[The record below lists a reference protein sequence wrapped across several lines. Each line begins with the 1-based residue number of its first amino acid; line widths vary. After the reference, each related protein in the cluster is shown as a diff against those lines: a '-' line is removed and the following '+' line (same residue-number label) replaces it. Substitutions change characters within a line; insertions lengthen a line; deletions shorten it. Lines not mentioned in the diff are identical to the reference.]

1 MERNFANLFFLCT
14 ILRFFAEVKMLKKSL
29 FYPVLFCVLLVFVSC
44 SRENHEASD
53 RVASESNLKT
63 LIVGIPNSDSSD
75 LKEITDTFPVDV
87 EKLASRAYWNPV
99 QKDYSAEFIWVNPEG
114 KVAYKKVMEMKPE
127 WKRSLVYYRGPK
139 PMAAGNWRL
148 DVKVGGKLYGKT
160 DFTVV
165 RERSKVPV
173 FAQIEAFNTEKITLG
188 DAQLIAD
195 KIRCFA
201 DKKCSAEDVVSA
213 VPAELG
219 NKKVG
224 LAVSVFRNAAVTDM
238 ILSSAATLSAALKE
252 LTEKIKP
259 DETAPASVEL
269 SVLHSQMELKNPS
282 EHLLNAKKKAGMGF
296 TLSKDG
302 KSAAILP
309 VYIVRNQI
317 EDGVGVVRQLAVDAG
332 LPEHE
337 WKNAKITVFMTQD
350 FVLSEKMEKAKEL
363 AFTRS
368 RVYVENVTRQDLI
381 NAVNNAWGWY
391 LRNQITEGDEA
402 GRYMYTF
409 FPSKDLEPAEDWG
422 LRNLNAVFVL
432 AEIAKDQKDPVKIAS
447 VRKAIDTFARFLKDG
462 HGGKWLDWPYQR
474 KVHSI
479 AGTAFLLGA
488 MLELEVPG
496 YEDTMKQM
504 ADAIISLQQPDGKLL
519 TDFSGEQRDVD
530 QNYYPGE
537 TLLILMRYYRKTNYK
552 PALEAVEKAYPF
564 YQAFWNK
571 KENQQGPF
579 VPWQVRAY
587 QEAWSVTKD
596 KRYADFVFQLE
607 DWMLKKYKPLGSDA
621 EPGRQGALNTQFA
634 GTGVYSEGLSA
645 AVRLARETGD
655 KERYERYSKVLRG
668 MMGYVLGLQFKDED
682 TYWVKRPDKVRGA
695 LSMRPDN
702 EELRIDSTYHA
713 ISGVHYTTK
722 LFTDEEWKAIEWK

>member
-1 MERNFANLFFLCT
+1 M
-14 ILRFFAEVKMLKKSL
+14 KKL
-29 FYPVLFCVLLVFVSC
+29 LALVLLVLAFVSC
-44 SRENHEASD
+44 NKANYEKTDTIAK
-53 RVASESNLKT
+53 ESNLKT
-63 LIVGIPNSDSSD
+63 VIVGIPNPDSSD
-75 LKEITDTFPVDV
+75 LKEVTDTFPVDI
-87 EKLASRAYWNPV
+87 EKLASRAYWNPAE
-99 QKDYSAEFIWVNPEG
+99 KGYAAEFIWINPEG
-114 KVAYKKVMEMKPE
+114 KVAYKKVMDMKPE

-148 DVKVGGKLYGKT
+148 DVKVKGKLYGKA

-165 RERSKVPV
+165 RERSKVPMI
-173 FAQIEAFNTEKITLG
+173 AQIEAFNTEKIALA
-188 DAQLIAD
+188 DAQLIAE

-201 DKKCSAEDVVSA
+201 DRKCSAEDVVSA

-219 NKKVG
+219 SKKVG

-238 ILSSAATLSAALKE
+238 VLSSAATLSAALKE

-259 DETAPASVEL
+259 DENAKASVEL

-282 EHLLNAKKKAGMGF
+282 EQLLNAKKRAGMGF
-296 TLSKDG
+296 TLSKEG

-332 LPEHE
+332 LQEHE

-381 NAVNNAWGWY
+381 DAVNNSWGWY
-391 LRNQITEGDEA
+391 LKNQLTEGEEA

-432 AEIAKDQKDPVKIAS
+432 AEIAKDQKDPVKTES
-447 VRKAIDTFARFLKDG
+447 VKKAIDTFARFLKDG

-496 YEDTMKQM
+496 YEETMKQM

-537 TLLILMRYYRKTNYK
+537 TLLILARYYKKTKYK
-552 PALEAVEKAYPF
+552 PALDAVEKAYPF

-579 VPWQVRAY
+579 VPWQARAY
-587 QEAWSVTKD
+587 QEAWSITKE
-596 KRYADFVFQLE
+596 KKYADFVFQLE
-607 DWMLKKYKPLGSDA
+607 DWMLKKYPPLGSDS
-621 EPGRQGALNTQFA
+621 EPGRQGALSTQFA

-645 AVRLARETGD
+645 ATRLAREIGD
-655 KERYERYSKVLRG
+655 KEHYEKYSKVLRG

-722 LFTDEEWKAIEWK
+722 LFTDEEWKAIQWK

>member
-1 MERNFANLFFLCT
+1 M
-14 ILRFFAEVKMLKKSL
+14 KKL
-29 FYPVLFCVLLVFVSC
+29 LTLVLLVLAFVSC
-44 SRENHEASD
+44 NKANYEKTETI
-53 RVASESNLKT
+53 ASESNLKAV
-63 LIVGIPNSDSSD
+63 IVGIPNSDSSD
-75 LKEITDTFPVDV
+75 LKEITDTFPVDA
-87 EKLASRAYWNPV
+87 EKVASRTYWNPV
-99 QKDYSAEFIWVNPEG
+99 KKEYSAEFIWIDPEG
-114 KVAYKKVMEMKPE
+114 KAVYKKVMEMKPE

-139 PMAAGNWRL
+139 PMPAGNWRL
-148 DVKVGGKLYGKT
+148 EIKVGGKLYGKT

-165 RERSKVPV
+165 RERSKVPMI
-173 FAQIEAFNTEKITLG
+173 AQIEAFNTEKITLA
-188 DAQLIAD
+188 DAQLIAE

-201 DKKCSAEDVVSA
+201 NKKCSAEDVVSA

-238 ILSSAATLSAALKE
+238 VLSSAATLSAALKE

-269 SVLHSQMELKNPS
+269 SILHSQMELRNPS
-282 EHLLNAKKKAGMGF
+282 EQLLNAKKKAGMGF

-309 VYIVRNQI
+309 VNIVRTQI

-368 RVYVENVTRQDLI
+368 RVFVENVTRQDLI
-381 NAVNNAWGWY
+381 DAVNNSWGWY
-391 LRNQITEGDEA
+391 LKNQLTEGEEA

-409 FPSKDLEPAEDWG
+409 FPSKDLEPDEDWG
-422 LRNLNAVFVL
+422 LRNLNAIFVL

-447 VRKAIDTFARFLKDG
+447 VKKAIDTFARFLKEG
-462 HGGKWLDWPYQR
+462 HNGKWLDWPYQR

-496 YEDTMKQM
+496 YEETMKQM

-519 TDFSGEQRDVD
+519 TDFAGNYRDVD
-530 QNYYPGE
+530 QMYYPGE
-537 TLLILMRYYRKTNYK
+537 TLLILARYYKKTKYK
-552 PALEAVEKAYPF
+552 PALDAVEKAYPF

-571 KENQQGPF
+571 KENQDGPF

-587 QEAWSVTKD
+587 QEAWSITKD
-596 KRYADFVFQLE
+596 KKYADFVFQLE
-607 DWMLKKYKPLGSDA
+607 DWMLKRYKPLGSDA
-621 EPGRQGALNTQFA
+621 EPGRQGALSTQFA

-645 AVRLARETGD
+645 ATRLAREIGD
-655 KERYERYSKVLRG
+655 KARYEKYSKALRG

-722 LFTDEEWKAIEWK
+722 LFTDEEWKAIKWK

>member
-1 MERNFANLFFLCT
+1 MKKSVLFFAV
-14 ILRFFAEVKMLKKSL
+14 IVF
-29 FYPVLFCVLLVFVSC
+29 LLALASC
-44 SRENHEASD
+44 SKAASS
-53 RVASESNLKT
+53 AGETISPETNLKT
-63 LIVGIPNSDSSD
+63 VIVGIPNSDSSD
-75 LKEITDTFPVDV
+75 LKEITDTFSV
-87 EKLASRAYWNPV
+87 EDERVALRAYWNAGT
-99 QKDYSAEFIWVNPEG
+99 KGYTAEYQWIDPEG
-114 KVAYKKVMEMKPE
+114 KVAYSKVMEMKPE

-139 PMAAGNWRL
+139 PMAAGNWQL
-148 DVKVGGKLYGKT
+148 DVRVNGKLYGRT
-160 DFTVV
+160 TFSVV
-165 RERSKVPV
+165 RERSKVPIV
-173 FAQIEAFNTEKITLG
+173 AQIEAFNSEKITLEE
-188 DAQLIAD
+188 AQLLAE

-201 DKKCSAEDVVSA
+201 DKKCTAEEVVTA
-213 VPAELG
+213 VPADLG
-219 NKKVG
+219 NKKTG

-238 ILSSAATLSAALKE
+238 VISSSATISAAMKE
-252 LTEKIKP
+252 LTEKIRP
-259 DETAPASVEL
+259 DDAAKASVEL
-269 SVLHSQMELKNPS
+269 AVLHSQMELKNPS

-296 TLSKDG
+296 MLSKDG
-302 KSAAILP
+302 KSAAMLP

-332 LPEHE
+332 LQEHD
-337 WKNAKITVFMTQD
+337 WKTAKISVFMTQN
-350 FVLSEKMEKAKEL
+350 FVLSEKMEKAKEQ

-381 NAVNNAWGWY
+381 DAVNNSWGWY
-391 LRNQITEGDEA
+391 LRNQITEGEEA

-422 LRNLNAVFVL
+422 LRNLNAIFVL

-447 VRKAIDTFARFLKDG
+447 VKKAIDTFARFIKDG
-462 HGGKWLDWPYQR
+462 NGGKWLDWPYQR

-479 AGTAFLLGA
+479 AGTAFLMAA
-488 MLELEVPG
+488 MVELEVPG
-496 YEDTMKQM
+496 YEDTMKKM
-504 ADAIISLQQPDGKLL
+504 VDAIISLQQPDGKLL
-519 TDFSGEQRDVD
+519 TDFNGKHRDVD

-537 TLLILMRYYRKTNYK
+537 TLLMLMRYYKKTKYK
-552 PALEAVEKAYPF
+552 PALEAVEKAYTF

-579 VPWQVRAY
+579 VPWQARAY
-587 QEAWSVTKD
+587 QEAYSVTKD
-596 KRYADFVFQLE
+596 KRYADFVFQLM
-607 DWMLKKYKPLGSDA
+607 DWMLKKYRPLGSDA
-621 EPGRQGALNTQFA
+621 EPGRQGALSTQFA

-645 AVRLARETGD
+645 ATRLAREVGD
-655 KERYERYSKVLRG
+655 KERYEKYSKALRG

-713 ISGVHYTTK
+713 ISGVHYTSK

>member
-1 MERNFANLFFLCT
+1 
-14 ILRFFAEVKMLKKSL
+14 MLKKLSL
-29 FYPVLFCVLLVFVSC
+29 YFVLLSFLTVFVSC
-44 SRENHEASD
+44 SKAASS
-53 RVASESNLKT
+53 ASETVAPETNLKT
-63 LIVGIPNSDSSD
+63 VIVGIPNSDSSD
-75 LKEITDTFPVDV
+75 LKEITDTFSV
-87 EKLASRAYWNPV
+87 EDERVALRAYWNTGT
-99 QKDYSAEFIWVNPEG
+99 KGYTAEYLWVNPEG
-114 KVAYKKVMEMKPE
+114 EVAYSKKMEMKPE

-148 DVKVGGKLYGKT
+148 DVRVNGKLYGRT
-160 DFTVV
+160 TFTVV
-165 RERSKVPV
+165 RERSKVPLV
-173 FAQIEAFNTEKITLG
+173 AQIEAFNTEKITLEE
-188 DAQLIAD
+188 AQLLAD
-195 KIRCFA
+195 KIRCYA
-201 DKKCSAEDVVSA
+201 DKKCSAEDVVTA

-224 LAVSVFRNAAVTDM
+224 LAVSVFRNAVVTDM
-238 ILSSAATLSAALKE
+238 ILSSSATISAAMKE

-259 DETAPASVEL
+259 DDSAAASVEL
-269 SVLHSQMELKNPS
+269 AVLHSQMELKNPS

-302 KSAAILP
+302 KSAAMLP

-317 EDGVGVVRQLAVDAG
+317 EDGIGVVRQLAVDAG
-332 LPEHE
+332 LQEHD
-337 WKNAKITVFMTQD
+337 WKNAKITVFMTQN
-350 FVLSEKMEKAKEL
+350 FVLSEKMEKAKEQ

-368 RVYVENVTRQDLI
+368 RVYVENVTRQDLVD
-381 NAVNNAWGWY
+381 AVNNAWGWY
-391 LRNQITEGDEA
+391 LRNQITEGEDA

-409 FPSKDLEPAEDWG
+409 FPSKDYEPAEDWG
-422 LRNLNAVFVL
+422 LRNLNAIYVL

-447 VRKAIDTFARFLKDG
+447 VKKAIDTFARFIKDG

-479 AGTAFLLGA
+479 AGTAFLMGA

-496 YEDTMKQM
+496 YEETMKQM
-504 ADAIISLQQPDGKLL
+504 ADAIISMQQPDGKLL
-519 TDFSGEQRDVD
+519 TDFHGKSRDVD

-537 TLLILMRYYRKTNYK
+537 TLLALIRYYKKTGYK
-552 PALEAVEKAYPF
+552 PALEAVEKAYTF

-579 VPWQVRAY
+579 VPWQARAY
-587 QEAWSVTKD
+587 QEAWSATKD
-596 KRYADFVFQLE
+596 KRYADFVFQLM

-621 EPGRQGALNTQFA
+621 EPGRQGALSTQFA

-645 AVRLARETGD
+645 ATRLAREIGD
-655 KERYERYSKVLRG
+655 KERYERYSKALRG
-668 MMGYVLGLQFKDED
+668 MMGYALGRQFKDED

-702 EELRIDSTYHA
+702 EELRIDSTYHS
-713 ISGVHYTTK
+713 ISGVHYTSK

>member
-1 MERNFANLFFLCT
+1 MNGLFLRRFFKMKKSVLFFAV
-14 ILRFFAEVKMLKKSL
+14 IVF
-29 FYPVLFCVLLVFVSC
+29 LLALASC
-44 SRENHEASD
+44 SKAASS
-53 RVASESNLKT
+53 ASETISPETNLKT
-63 LIVGIPNSDSSD
+63 VIVGIPNSDSSD
-75 LKEITDTFPVDV
+75 LKEITDTFSV
-87 EKLASRAYWNPV
+87 EDERVALRAYWNAGT
-99 QKDYSAEFIWVNPEG
+99 KGYTAEYQWIDPEG
-114 KVAYKKVMEMKPE
+114 KVAYSKVMEMKPE

-139 PMAAGNWRL
+139 PMAAGNWQL
-148 DVKVGGKLYGKT
+148 DVRVNGKLYGRT
-160 DFTVV
+160 TFSVV
-165 RERSKVPV
+165 RERSKVPIV
-173 FAQIEAFNTEKITLG
+173 AQIEAFNSEKITLEE
-188 DAQLIAD
+188 AQLLAE

-201 DKKCSAEDVVSA
+201 DKKCTAEEVVTA
-213 VPAELG
+213 VPADLG
-219 NKKVG
+219 NKKTG

-238 ILSSAATLSAALKE
+238 VISSSATISAAMKE
-252 LTEKIKP
+252 LTEKIRP
-259 DETAPASVEL
+259 DDAAKASVEL
-269 SVLHSQMELKNPS
+269 AVLHSQMELKNPS

-296 TLSKDG
+296 MLSKDG
-302 KSAAILP
+302 KSAAMLP

-332 LPEHE
+332 LQEHD
-337 WKNAKITVFMTQD
+337 WKTAKISVFMTQN
-350 FVLSEKMEKAKEL
+350 FVLSEKMEKAKEQ

-381 NAVNNAWGWY
+381 DAVNNSWGWY
-391 LRNQITEGDEA
+391 LRNQITEGEEA

-422 LRNLNAVFVL
+422 LRNLNAIFVL

-447 VRKAIDTFARFLKDG
+447 VKKAIDTFARFIKDG
-462 HGGKWLDWPYQR
+462 NGGKWLDWPYQR

-479 AGTAFLLGA
+479 AGTAFLMAA
-488 MLELEVPG
+488 MVELEVPG
-496 YEDTMKQM
+496 YEDTMKKM
-504 ADAIISLQQPDGKLL
+504 VDAIISLQQPDGKLL
-519 TDFSGEQRDVD
+519 TDFNGKHRDVD

-537 TLLILMRYYRKTNYK
+537 TLLMLMRYYKKTKYK
-552 PALEAVEKAYPF
+552 PALEAVEKAYTF

-579 VPWQVRAY
+579 VPWQARAY
-587 QEAWSVTKD
+587 QEAYSVTKD
-596 KRYADFVFQLE
+596 KRYADFVFQLM

-621 EPGRQGALNTQFA
+621 EPGRQGALSTQFA

-645 AVRLARETGD
+645 ATRLAREVGD
-655 KERYERYSKVLRG
+655 KERYEKYSKALRG

-713 ISGVHYTTK
+713 ISGVHYTSK

>member
-1 MERNFANLFFLCT
+1 MKR
-14 ILRFFAEVKMLKKSL
+14 IVFFAVFISVLGLASFYLIYRSPDYKLSDEVA
-29 FYPVLFCVLLVFVSC
+29 P
-44 SRENHEASD
+44 
-53 RVASESNLKT
+53 ESNLKT
-63 LIVGIPNSDSSD
+63 LIVGIPNSDSTE
-75 LKEITDTFPVDV
+75 LKEITDTFSVDTDKV
-87 EKLASRAYWNPV
+87 ASRAYWNPT
-99 QKDYSAEFIWVNPEG
+99 QKEYSAVFIWVNPEG
-114 KVAYKKVMEMKPE
+114 KVAYKKIMEMKPV

-139 PMAAGNWRL
+139 PMAAGKWRL

-173 FAQIEAFNTEKITLG
+173 IAQIEAFNTEKITLEE
-188 DAQLIAD
+188 AQMIAE

-201 DKKCSAEDVVSA
+201 DKKCTAEDVVSA

-219 NKKVG
+219 NKKTG
-224 LAVSVFRNAAVTDM
+224 LAVSIFRNAAVTDM
-238 ILSSAATLSAALKE
+238 VLSSAETLSAALKE
-252 LTEKIKP
+252 IAEKIKP

-282 EHLLNAKKKAGMGF
+282 EQLLNAKKKAGMGF

-302 KSAAILP
+302 KSAMILP

-317 EDGVGVVRQLAVDAG
+317 GDGLGVVRQLAVDAG
-332 LPEHE
+332 LAEHE
-337 WKNAKITVFMTQD
+337 WKTAKITVFMTQD
-350 FVLSEKMEKAKEL
+350 FILGEKMEKAKEL

-368 RVYVENVTRQDLI
+368 RVYVGNVTRQDMI
-381 NAVNNAWGWY
+381 NAVNNAFDWY
-391 LRNQITEGDEA
+391 LRNQLTAGDEA

-447 VRKAIDTFARFLKDG
+447 VKKAIDTFARFLKEG

-496 YEDTMKQM
+496 YENTMKQM

-519 TDFSGEQRDVD
+519 TDFSGEQRDAD
-530 QNYYPGE
+530 QMYYPGE
-537 TLLILMRYYRKTNYK
+537 TLLILMRYYKKTQYK
-552 PALEAVEKAYPF
+552 PALDAVEKAYPF
-564 YQAFWNK
+564 YQAFWNRS
-571 KENQQGPF
+571 ENQQGPF

-587 QEAWSVTKD
+587 QEAYSVTKD
-596 KRYADFVFQLE
+596 KKYAGFVFQLE
-607 DWMLKKYKPLGSDA
+607 DWMLRKYKPLGSDA
-621 EPGRQGALNTQFA
+621 VPGRQGALNTQFA

-645 AVRLARETGD
+645 ALKLARETGD
-655 KERYERYSKVLRG
+655 KARYERYSKALRG
-668 MMGYVLGLQFKDED
+668 IMGYLLGLQFKDED

-702 EELRIDSTYHA
+702 EELRLDSTYHA
-713 ISGVHYTTK
+713 ISGIHYTSK
-722 LFTDEEWKAIEWK
+722 LFTDEEWNALKWE

>member
-1 MERNFANLFFLCT
+1 M
-14 ILRFFAEVKMLKKSL
+14 KKL
-29 FYPVLFCVLLVFVSC
+29 LTLILLVTAFVSC
-44 SRENHEASD
+44 NKANYEKTD
-53 RVASESNLKT
+53 TIASESNLKT
-63 LIVGIPNSDSSD
+63 VIVGIPNTDSSD
-75 LKEITDTFPVDV
+75 LKEITDTFPVDA
-87 EKLASRAYWNPV
+87 EKVASRAYWNPTE
-99 QKDYSAEFIWVNPEG
+99 KGYEAEFIWIDPEG
-114 KVAYKKVMEMKPE
+114 KAAYTKVMDMKPE

-148 DVKVGGKLYGKT
+148 DIKVGGKLYGKT

-165 RERSKVPV
+165 RERSKVPMI
-173 FAQIEAFNTEKITLG
+173 AQIEAFNTEKITLE
-188 DAQLIAD
+188 DAQLIAE

-201 DKKCSAEDVVSA
+201 NKKCSAEDVVSA

-238 ILSSAATLSAALKE
+238 VLSSAATLSAALKE

-269 SVLHSQMELKNPS
+269 SVLHSQMELRNPS
-282 EHLLNAKKKAGMGF
+282 EQLLNAKKRAGMGF

-309 VYIVRNQI
+309 VYIVRTQI

-381 NAVNNAWGWY
+381 DAVNNSWGWY
-391 LRNQITEGDEA
+391 LKNQLTEGEEA

-409 FPSKDLEPAEDWG
+409 FPSKDLEPDEDWG

-447 VRKAIDTFARFLKDG
+447 VKKAIDTFARFLKEG
-462 HGGKWLDWPYQR
+462 HNGKWLDWPYQR
-474 KVHSI
+474 RVRSI

-496 YEDTMKQM
+496 YEATMKQM
-504 ADAIISLQQPDGKLL
+504 TDAIISLQQPDGKLL
-519 TDFSGEQRDVD
+519 TDFAGNYRDVD
-530 QNYYPGE
+530 QMYYPGE
-537 TLLILMRYYRKTNYK
+537 TLLILARYYKKTKYK
-552 PALEAVEKAYPF
+552 PALEAVEKAYEF
-564 YQAFWNK
+564 YQAFWNN

-587 QEAWSVTKD
+587 QEAWSITKD
-596 KRYADFVFQLE
+596 RRYADFVFQLE

-621 EPGRQGALNTQFA
+621 EPGRQGALSTQFA

-645 AVRLARETGD
+645 ATRLAREIGD
-655 KERYERYSKVLRG
+655 KERYERYSKTLRG

-713 ISGVHYTTK
+713 ISGVHYTSK

>member
-1 MERNFANLFFLCT
+1 MKKLLT
-14 ILRFFAEVKMLKKSL
+14 LILLVT
-29 FYPVLFCVLLVFVSC
+29 VFVSC
-44 SRENHEASD
+44 NKANYEKTD
-53 RVASESNLKT
+53 TIASESNLKAV
-63 LIVGIPNSDSSD
+63 IVGIPNTDSSD
-75 LKEITDTFPVDV
+75 LKEITDTFPVDA
-87 EKLASRAYWNPV
+87 EKVASRAYWNPTE
-99 QKDYSAEFIWVNPEG
+99 KGYEAEFIWIDPEG
-114 KVAYKKVMEMKPE
+114 KAAYTKVMDMKPE

-148 DVKVGGKLYGKT
+148 DIKVGGKLYGKT

-165 RERSKVPV
+165 RERSKVPMI
-173 FAQIEAFNTEKITLG
+173 AQIEAFNTEKITLE
-188 DAQLIAD
+188 DAQLIAE

-201 DKKCSAEDVVSA
+201 NKKCSAEDVVSA

-238 ILSSAATLSAALKE
+238 VLSSAATLSAALKE

-269 SVLHSQMELKNPS
+269 SVLHSQMELRNPS
-282 EHLLNAKKKAGMGF
+282 EQLLNAKKRAGMGF

-309 VYIVRNQI
+309 VYIVRTQI

-381 NAVNNAWGWY
+381 DAVNNSWGWY
-391 LRNQITEGDEA
+391 LKNQLTEGEEA

-409 FPSKDLEPAEDWG
+409 FPSKDLEPDEDWG

-447 VRKAIDTFARFLKDG
+447 VKKAIDTFARFLKEG
-462 HGGKWLDWPYQR
+462 HNGKWLDWPYQR
-474 KVHSI
+474 RVRSI

-496 YEDTMKQM
+496 YEATMKQM
-504 ADAIISLQQPDGKLL
+504 TDAIISLQQPDGKLL
-519 TDFSGEQRDVD
+519 TDFAGNYRDVD
-530 QNYYPGE
+530 QMYYPGE
-537 TLLILMRYYRKTNYK
+537 TLLILARYYKKTKYK
-552 PALEAVEKAYPF
+552 PALEAVEKAYEF
-564 YQAFWNK
+564 YQAFWNN

-587 QEAWSVTKD
+587 QEAWSITKD
-596 KRYADFVFQLE
+596 RRYADFVFQLE

-621 EPGRQGALNTQFA
+621 EPGRQGALSTQFA

-645 AVRLARETGD
+645 ATRLAREIGD
-655 KERYERYSKVLRG
+655 KERYERYSKALRG

-713 ISGVHYTTK
+713 ISGVHYTSK

>member
-1 MERNFANLFFLCT
+1 MKKNVLFFVM
-14 ILRFFAEVKMLKKSL
+14 F
-29 FYPVLFCVLLVFVSC
+29 VFVAVLVSC
-44 SRENHEASD
+44 NRTNYSASD
-53 RVASESNLKT
+53 TVVPESNLKT
-63 LIVGIPNSDSSD
+63 VIVGIPNSDSTD
-75 LKEITDTFPVDV
+75 LKEITDTFSVDE
-87 EKLASRAYWNPV
+87 EKVALRAYWNAGNKP
-99 QKDYSAEFIWVNPEG
+99 YTAEYLWINPEG
-114 KVAYKKVMEMKPE
+114 KVAYTKVMEMKPE
-127 WKRSLVYYRGPK
+127 WKRSLVYYRGSK

-148 DVKVGGKLYGKT
+148 DVRVGGKLYGRT
-160 DFTVV
+160 TFTVV
-165 RERSKVPV
+165 RERSKVPLI
-173 FAQIEAFNTEKITLG
+173 AQIEAFNSEKITLEE
-188 DAQLIAD
+188 AQVLAD

-201 DKKCSAEDVVSA
+201 DKKCTAEDVIAA
-213 VPAELG
+213 VPADLG
-219 NKKVG
+219 GKKTG
-224 LAVSVFRNAAVTDM
+224 LAVSIFRNAVVTDM
-238 ILSSAATLSAALKE
+238 VISSSTTIAGAMKE

-259 DETAPASVEL
+259 DDIAPASVEL
-269 SVLHSQMELKNPS
+269 SVLHSQMELNNPS
-282 EHLLNAKKKAGMGF
+282 EQLLNSKKKAGMGF

-302 KSAAILP
+302 KSAAMLP

-317 EDGVGVVRQLAVDAG
+317 EDGIGVVRQLAVDAG
-332 LPEHE
+332 LAEHD
-337 WKNAKITVFMTQD
+337 WKTAKISVFMTQN

-381 NAVNNAWGWY
+381 DAVNNSWGWY
-391 LRNQITEGDEA
+391 LRNQITEGEEA

-409 FPSKDLEPAEDWG
+409 FPSKDYEPAEDWG
-422 LRNLNAVFVL
+422 LRNLNAIFVL

-447 VRKAIDTFARFLKDG
+447 VKKAIDTFARFLKEG
-462 HGGKWLDWPYQR
+462 HNGKWLDWPYQR

-479 AGTAFLLGA
+479 AGTAFLMAA
-488 MLELEVPG
+488 MVELEVPG
-496 YEDTMKQM
+496 YEETMKQM
-504 ADAIISLQQPDGKLL
+504 TDAIISLQQEDGKLL
-519 TDFSGEQRDVD
+519 TDFNGNYRDVD

-537 TLLILMRYYRKTNYK
+537 TLLMLMRYYKKTGYK

-579 VPWQVRAY
+579 VPWQARAY
-587 QEAWSVTKD
+587 QEAYSVTKD
-596 KRYADFVFQLE
+596 KRYADFVFQLM

-621 EPGRQGALNTQFA
+621 EPGRQGALSTQFA

-645 AVRLARETGD
+645 ATKLAREVGD
-655 KERYERYSKVLRG
+655 KERYEKYSKALRG

-713 ISGVHYTTK
+713 ISGVHYTSK

>member
-1 MERNFANLFFLCT
+1 MKKNVLFF
-14 ILRFFAEVKMLKKSL
+14 A
-29 FYPVLFCVLLVFVSC
+29 VFVFVAAIVSC
-44 SRENHEASD
+44 NSTNHSASD
-53 RVASESNLKT
+53 TIVPETNLKT
-63 LIVGIPNSDSSD
+63 VIVGIPNSDSSD
-75 LKEITDTFPVDV
+75 LKEITDTFSVDE
-87 EKLASRAYWNPV
+87 EKVALRAYWNAG
-99 QKDYSAEFIWVNPEG
+99 KKGYTAEYIWINPEG

-127 WKRSLVYYRGPK
+127 WKRSLVYYRGQK

-148 DVKVGGKLYGKT
+148 DVRVSGKLYGRT
-160 DFTVV
+160 TFAVV
-165 RERSKVPV
+165 RERSKVPLI
-173 FAQIEAFNTEKITLG
+173 AQIEAFNSEKITLG
-188 DAQLIAD
+188 EAQLLAD

-201 DKKCSAEDVVSA
+201 DKKCTAEDAVSA
-213 VPAELG
+213 VTADLG
-219 NKKVG
+219 NKKTG
-224 LAVSVFRNAAVTDM
+224 LAVSIFRNAVVTDM
-238 ILSSAATLSAALKE
+238 VISSSATISAAMKE

-259 DETAPASVEL
+259 DDAAPASVEL

-282 EHLLNAKKKAGMGF
+282 EQLLNAKKKAGMGF

-309 VYIVRNQI
+309 VFIVRNQI

-332 LPEHE
+332 LAEHE
-337 WKNAKITVFMTQD
+337 WKNAKISVFMTQN

-381 NAVNNAWGWY
+381 DAVNNSWGWY
-391 LRNQITEGDEA
+391 LRNQITEGEEA

-422 LRNLNAVFVL
+422 LRNLNAIFVL

-447 VRKAIDTFARFLKDG
+447 VKKAIDTFARFIKDG
-462 HGGKWLDWPYQR
+462 HNGKWLDWPYQR

-479 AGTAFLLGA
+479 AGTAFLMAA
-488 MLELEVPG
+488 MVELEVPG

-519 TDFSGEQRDVD
+519 TDFTGKYRDVD

-537 TLLILMRYYRKTNYK
+537 TLLMLMRYYKKTGYK

-579 VPWQVRAY
+579 VPWQARAY
-587 QEAWSVTKD
+587 QEAYSVTKD
-596 KRYADFVFQLE
+596 KRYADFVFQLM

-621 EPGRQGALNTQFA
+621 EPGRQGALSTQFA

-645 AVRLARETGD
+645 ATRLAREIGD
-655 KERYERYSKVLRG
+655 KERYEKYSKALRG

-713 ISGVHYTTK
+713 ISGVHYTSK
-722 LFTDEEWKAIEWK
+722 LFTDEEWEAIEWK

>member
-1 MERNFANLFFLCT
+1 M
-14 ILRFFAEVKMLKKSL
+14 KKL
-29 FYPVLFCVLLVFVSC
+29 LTLVLLVLAFVSC
-44 SRENHEASD
+44 NKANYEKTETI
-53 RVASESNLKT
+53 ASESNLKAV
-63 LIVGIPNSDSSD
+63 IVGIPNSDSSD
-75 LKEITDTFPVDV
+75 LKEITDTFPVDA
-87 EKLASRAYWNPV
+87 EKVASRTYWNPV
-99 QKDYSAEFIWVNPEG
+99 KKEYSAEFIWIDPEG
-114 KVAYKKVMEMKPE
+114 KAVYKKVMEMKPE

-139 PMAAGNWRL
+139 PMPAGNWRL
-148 DVKVGGKLYGKT
+148 EIKVGGKLYGKT

-165 RERSKVPV
+165 RERSKVPMI
-173 FAQIEAFNTEKITLG
+173 AQIEAFNTEKITLA
-188 DAQLIAD
+188 DAQLIAE

-201 DKKCSAEDVVSA
+201 NKKCSAEDVVSA

-238 ILSSAATLSAALKE
+238 VLSSAATLSAALKE

-259 DETAPASVEL
+259 DETAQASVEL
-269 SVLHSQMELKNPS
+269 SVLHSQMELRNPS
-282 EHLLNAKKKAGMGF
+282 EQLLNAKKKAGMGF

-309 VYIVRNQI
+309 VNIVRTQI

-368 RVYVENVTRQDLI
+368 RVFVENVTRQDLI
-381 NAVNNAWGWY
+381 DAVNNSWGWY
-391 LRNQITEGDEA
+391 LKNQLTEGEEA

-409 FPSKDLEPAEDWG
+409 FPSKDLEPDEDWG
-422 LRNLNAVFVL
+422 LRNLNAIFVL

-447 VRKAIDTFARFLKDG
+447 VKKAIDTFARFLKEG
-462 HGGKWLDWPYQR
+462 HNGKWLDWPYQR

-496 YEDTMKQM
+496 YEETMKQM

-519 TDFSGEQRDVD
+519 TDFAGNYRDVD
-530 QNYYPGE
+530 QMYYPGE
-537 TLLILMRYYRKTNYK
+537 TLLILARYYKKTKYK
-552 PALEAVEKAYPF
+552 PALDAVEKAYPF
-564 YQAFWNK
+564 YQAFWNN

-587 QEAWSVTKD
+587 QEMWSVTKD
-596 KRYADFVFQLE
+596 KKYADFVFQLE

-621 EPGRQGALNTQFA
+621 EPGRQGALSTQFA

-645 AVRLARETGD
+645 ATRLAREIGD
-655 KERYERYSKVLRG
+655 KARYERYSKALRG

-722 LFTDEEWKAIEWK
+722 LFTDEEWKAINWK

>member
-1 MERNFANLFFLCT
+1 M
-14 ILRFFAEVKMLKKSL
+14 KKL
-29 FYPVLFCVLLVFVSC
+29 LTLVLLVLAFVSC
-44 SRENHEASD
+44 NKANYEKTD
-53 RVASESNLKT
+53 TIASESNLKT
-63 LIVGIPNSDSSD
+63 VIVGIPNPDSSD
-75 LKEITDTFPVDV
+75 LKEITDTFPVDA
-87 EKLASRAYWNPV
+87 EKVASRAYWNPTE
-99 QKDYSAEFIWVNPEG
+99 KGYEAEFIWIDPEG
-114 KVAYKKVMEMKPE
+114 KAAYTKVMDMKPE

-148 DVKVGGKLYGKT
+148 DIKVGGKLYGKT

-165 RERSKVPV
+165 RERSKVPMI
-173 FAQIEAFNTEKITLG
+173 AQIEAFNTEKITLE
-188 DAQLIAD
+188 DAQLIAE

-201 DKKCSAEDVVSA
+201 NKKCSAEDVVSA

-238 ILSSAATLSAALKE
+238 VLSSAATLSAALKE

-269 SVLHSQMELKNPS
+269 SVLHSQMELRNPS
-282 EHLLNAKKKAGMGF
+282 EQLLNAKKRAGMGF

-309 VYIVRNQI
+309 VYIVRTQI

-381 NAVNNAWGWY
+381 DAVNNSWGWY
-391 LRNQITEGDEA
+391 LKNQLTEGEEA

-409 FPSKDLEPAEDWG
+409 FPSKDLEPDEDWG

-447 VRKAIDTFARFLKDG
+447 VKKAIDTFARFLKEG
-462 HGGKWLDWPYQR
+462 HNGKWLDWPYQR
-474 KVHSI
+474 RVRSI

-496 YEDTMKQM
+496 YEATMKQM
-504 ADAIISLQQPDGKLL
+504 TDAIISLQQPDGKLL
-519 TDFSGEQRDVD
+519 TDFAGNYRDVD
-530 QNYYPGE
+530 QMYYPGE
-537 TLLILMRYYRKTNYK
+537 TLLILARYYKKTKYK
-552 PALEAVEKAYPF
+552 PALEAVEKAYEF
-564 YQAFWNK
+564 YQAFWNN

-587 QEAWSVTKD
+587 QEAWSITKD
-596 KRYADFVFQLE
+596 RRYADFVFQLE

-621 EPGRQGALNTQFA
+621 EPGRQGALSTQFA

-645 AVRLARETGD
+645 ATRLAREIGD
-655 KERYERYSKVLRG
+655 KERYERYSKALRG

-713 ISGVHYTTK
+713 ISGVHYTSK

>member
-1 MERNFANLFFLCT
+1 MKKNVLFFVAL
-14 ILRFFAEVKMLKKSL
+14 
-29 FYPVLFCVLLVFVSC
+29 VLVAAVVATLVFYNETNYS
-44 SRENHEASD
+44 ASD
-53 RVASESNLKT
+53 TVVPESNLKT
-63 LIVGIPNSDSSD
+63 VIVGIPKSDSSD
-75 LKEITDTFPVDV
+75 LKEITDTFSVDE
-87 EKLASRAYWNPV
+87 EKVALRAYWNPGT
-99 QKDYSAEFIWVNPEG
+99 QGYTAEYIWINPEG
-114 KVAYKKVMEMKPE
+114 KAAYTKVMEMKPE
-127 WKRSLVYYRGPK
+127 WKRSLVYYRGAK

-148 DVKVGGKLYGKT
+148 DIRVGGKLYGRT
-160 DFTVV
+160 AFTVV
-165 RERSKVPV
+165 RERSKVPLI
-173 FAQIEAFNTEKITLG
+173 AQIEAFNSEKITLEE
-188 DAQLIAD
+188 AQLLAD
-195 KIRCFA
+195 RIRCYA
-201 DKKCSAEDVVSA
+201 DKKCSAEEALAA
-213 VPAELG
+213 VNADLG
-219 NKKVG
+219 NKKTG
-224 LAVSVFRNAAVTDM
+224 LAVSVFRNAVVTDM
-238 ILSSAATLSAALKE
+238 VISSSATISAAMKE

-259 DETAPASVEL
+259 DDSAPASVEL

-282 EHLLNAKKKAGMGF
+282 EHLLNAKKRAGMGF

-302 KSAAILP
+302 KSAAMLP
-309 VYIVRNQI
+309 VFIVRNQI

-332 LPEHE
+332 LAEHE
-337 WKNAKITVFMTQD
+337 WKNAKISVFMTQD

-368 RVYVENVTRQDLI
+368 RVYVEDVTRQDLI

-391 LRNQITEGDEA
+391 LRNQITEGEEA

-422 LRNLNAVFVL
+422 LRNLNAIFVL

-447 VRKAIDTFARFLKDG
+447 VKRAIDTFARFLKEG

-479 AGTAFLLGA
+479 AGTAFLMAA
-488 MLELEVPG
+488 MAELEVPG
-496 YEDTMKQM
+496 YEDTMKKM
-504 ADAIISLQQPDGKLL
+504 VDAIISLQQPDGKLL
-519 TDFSGEQRDVD
+519 TDFTGKYRDVD

-537 TLLILMRYYRKTNYK
+537 TLLMLMRYYKKTGYK
-552 PALEAVEKAYPF
+552 PALDAVEKAYPF

-587 QEAWSVTKD
+587 QEAWSATKD
-596 KRYADFVFQLE
+596 KRYADFVFQLT

-621 EPGRQGALNTQFA
+621 EPGRQGALSTQFA
-634 GTGVYSEGLSA
+634 GTGVYSEGISA
-645 AVRLARETGD
+645 ATRLAREIGD
-655 KERYERYSKVLRG
+655 KERYEKYSKALRG
-668 MMGYVLGLQFKDED
+668 MTGYVLGLQFKDED

-713 ISGVHYTTK
+713 ISGVHYTSK

>member
-1 MERNFANLFFLCT
+1 MKKSVLFFAV
-14 ILRFFAEVKMLKKSL
+14 IVF
-29 FYPVLFCVLLVFVSC
+29 LLALASC
-44 SRENHEASD
+44 SKAASS
-53 RVASESNLKT
+53 ASETISPETNLKT
-63 LIVGIPNSDSSD
+63 VIVGIPNSDSSD
-75 LKEITDTFPVDV
+75 LKEITDTFSV
-87 EKLASRAYWNPV
+87 EDERVALRAYWNAGT
-99 QKDYSAEFIWVNPEG
+99 KGYTAEYQWIDPEG
-114 KVAYKKVMEMKPE
+114 KVAYSKVMEMKPE

-139 PMAAGNWRL
+139 PMAAGNWQL
-148 DVKVGGKLYGKT
+148 DVRVNGKLYGRT
-160 DFTVV
+160 TFSVV
-165 RERSKVPV
+165 RERSKVPIV
-173 FAQIEAFNTEKITLG
+173 AQIEAFNSEKITLEE
-188 DAQLIAD
+188 AQLLAE

-201 DKKCSAEDVVSA
+201 DKKCTAEEVVTA
-213 VPAELG
+213 VPADLG
-219 NKKVG
+219 NKKTG

-238 ILSSAATLSAALKE
+238 VISSSATISAAMKE
-252 LTEKIKP
+252 LTEKIRP
-259 DETAPASVEL
+259 DDAAKASVEL
-269 SVLHSQMELKNPS
+269 AVLHSQMELKNPS

-296 TLSKDG
+296 MLSKDG
-302 KSAAILP
+302 KSAAMLP

-332 LPEHE
+332 LQEHD
-337 WKNAKITVFMTQD
+337 WKTAKISVFMTQN
-350 FVLSEKMEKAKEL
+350 FVLSEKMEKAKEQ

-381 NAVNNAWGWY
+381 DAVNNSWGWY
-391 LRNQITEGDEA
+391 LRNQITEGEEA

-422 LRNLNAVFVL
+422 LRNLNAIFVL

-447 VRKAIDTFARFLKDG
+447 VKKAIDTFARFIKDG
-462 HGGKWLDWPYQR
+462 NGGKWLDWPYQR

-479 AGTAFLLGA
+479 AGTAFLMAA
-488 MLELEVPG
+488 MVELEVPG
-496 YEDTMKQM
+496 YEDTMKKM
-504 ADAIISLQQPDGKLL
+504 VDAIISLQQPDGKLL
-519 TDFSGEQRDVD
+519 TDFNGKHRDVD

-537 TLLILMRYYRKTNYK
+537 TLLMLMRYYKKTKYK
-552 PALEAVEKAYPF
+552 PALEAVEKAYTF

-579 VPWQVRAY
+579 VPWQARAY
-587 QEAWSVTKD
+587 QEAYSVTKD
-596 KRYADFVFQLE
+596 KRYADFVFQLM

-621 EPGRQGALNTQFA
+621 EPGRQGALSTQFA

-645 AVRLARETGD
+645 ATRLAREVGD
-655 KERYERYSKVLRG
+655 KERYEKYSKALRG

-713 ISGVHYTTK
+713 ISGVHYTSK

>member
-1 MERNFANLFFLCT
+1 
-14 ILRFFAEVKMLKKSL
+14 MLKKLSL
-29 FYPVLFCVLLVFVSC
+29 YFVLLSFLTVFVSC
-44 SRENHEASD
+44 SKAASS
-53 RVASESNLKT
+53 ASETVAPETNLKT
-63 LIVGIPNSDSSD
+63 VIVGIPNSDSSD
-75 LKEITDTFPVDV
+75 LKEITDTFSV
-87 EKLASRAYWNPV
+87 EDERVALRAYWNTGT
-99 QKDYSAEFIWVNPEG
+99 KGYTAEYLWVNPEG
-114 KVAYKKVMEMKPE
+114 EVAYSKKMEMKPE

-148 DVKVGGKLYGKT
+148 DVRVNGKLYGRT
-160 DFTVV
+160 TFTVV
-165 RERSKVPV
+165 RERSKVPLV
-173 FAQIEAFNTEKITLG
+173 AQIEAFNTEKITLEE
-188 DAQLIAD
+188 AQLLAD
-195 KIRCFA
+195 KIRCYA
-201 DKKCSAEDVVSA
+201 DKKCSAEDVVAA

-224 LAVSVFRNAAVTDM
+224 LAVSVFRNAVVTDM
-238 ILSSAATLSAALKE
+238 ILSSSATISAAMKE

-259 DETAPASVEL
+259 DDSAAASVEL
-269 SVLHSQMELKNPS
+269 AVLHSQMELKNPS

-302 KSAAILP
+302 KSAAMLP

-317 EDGVGVVRQLAVDAG
+317 EDGIGVVRQLAVDAG
-332 LPEHE
+332 LQEHD
-337 WKNAKITVFMTQD
+337 WKNAKITVFMTQN
-350 FVLSEKMEKAKEL
+350 FVLSEKMEKAKEQ

-368 RVYVENVTRQDLI
+368 RVYVENVTRQDLVD
-381 NAVNNAWGWY
+381 AVNNAWGWY
-391 LRNQITEGDEA
+391 LRNQITEGEEA

-409 FPSKDLEPAEDWG
+409 FPSKDYEPAEDWG
-422 LRNLNAVFVL
+422 LRNLNAIYVL

-447 VRKAIDTFARFLKDG
+447 VKKAIDTFARFIKDG

-479 AGTAFLLGA
+479 AGTAFLMGA

-496 YEDTMKQM
+496 YEETMKQM
-504 ADAIISLQQPDGKLL
+504 ADAIISMQQPDGKLL
-519 TDFSGEQRDVD
+519 TDFHGKSRDVD

-537 TLLILMRYYRKTNYK
+537 TLLALIRYYKKTGYK
-552 PALEAVEKAYPF
+552 PALEAVEKAYTF

-579 VPWQVRAY
+579 VPWQARAY
-587 QEAWSVTKD
+587 QEAWSATKD
-596 KRYADFVFQLE
+596 KRYADFVFQLM

-621 EPGRQGALNTQFA
+621 EPGRQGALSTQFA

-645 AVRLARETGD
+645 ATRLAREIGD
-655 KERYERYSKVLRG
+655 KERYERYSKALRG
-668 MMGYVLGLQFKDED
+668 MMGYALGLQFKDED

-702 EELRIDSTYHA
+702 EELRIDSTYHS
-713 ISGVHYTTK
+713 ISGVHYTSK

>member
-1 MERNFANLFFLCT
+1 MKKNVLFF
-14 ILRFFAEVKMLKKSL
+14 A
-29 FYPVLFCVLLVFVSC
+29 VFVFVAALFSC
-44 SRENHEASD
+44 NKTVSSASD
-53 RVASESNLKT
+53 TVVPESNLKT
-63 LIVGIPNSDSSD
+63 VIVGIPNSDSSD
-75 LKEITDTFPVDV
+75 LKEITDTFSV
-87 EKLASRAYWNPV
+87 EDERVALRAYWNAG
-99 QKDYSAEFIWVNPEG
+99 KKSYTAEYQWINPEG
-114 KVAYKKVMEMKPE
+114 KLAYSKKMEMKPE
-127 WKRSLVYYRGPK
+127 WKRSLVYYRGQK

-148 DVKVGGKLYGKT
+148 DIRVDGKLYGRT
-160 DFTVV
+160 TFSVV
-165 RERSKVPV
+165 RERSKVPLI
-173 FAQIEAFNTEKITLG
+173 AQIEAFNSEKITLEE
-188 DAQLIAD
+188 AQILAE

-201 DKKCSAEDVVSA
+201 DKKCSAEEAVSA
-213 VPAELG
+213 VSADLG
-219 NKKVG
+219 SKKTG

-238 ILSSAATLSAALKE
+238 VISTSATIAGAMKE

-302 KSAAILP
+302 KSAAMLP
-309 VYIVRNQI
+309 VNIVRNQI
-317 EDGVGVVRQLAVDAG
+317 EDGIGVVRQLAVDAG
-332 LPEHE
+332 LAEHE
-337 WKNAKITVFMTQD
+337 WKNAKISVFMTQN
-350 FVLSEKMEKAKEL
+350 FVLSEKMAHAKEQ

-381 NAVNNAWGWY
+381 DAVNNSWGWY
-391 LRNQITEGDEA
+391 LRNQITEGEEA

-409 FPSKDLEPAEDWG
+409 FPSKDYEPAEDWG
-422 LRNLNAVFVL
+422 LRNLNAIFVL

-447 VRKAIDTFARFLKDG
+447 VKKAVDTFARFIKDG

-479 AGTAFLLGA
+479 AGTAFLMAA
-488 MLELEVPG
+488 MVELEVPG
-496 YEDTMKQM
+496 YEETMKQM
-504 ADAIISLQQPDGKLL
+504 VDAIISLQQPDGKLL
-519 TDFSGEQRDVD
+519 TDFNGNHRDVD

-537 TLLILMRYYRKTNYK
+537 TLLMLMRYYKKTGYK

-579 VPWQVRAY
+579 VPWQARAY
-587 QEAWSVTKD
+587 QEAYSATKD
-596 KRYADFVFQLE
+596 KRYADFVFQLM

-645 AVRLARETGD
+645 ATRLAREIGD
-655 KERYERYSKVLRG
+655 KERYEKYSKALRG

-713 ISGVHYTTK
+713 ISGVHYTSK

>member
-1 MERNFANLFFLCT
+1 MNGLFLRRFFKMKKSVLFFAV
-14 ILRFFAEVKMLKKSL
+14 IVF
-29 FYPVLFCVLLVFVSC
+29 LLALASC
-44 SRENHEASD
+44 SKAASS
-53 RVASESNLKT
+53 AGETISPETNLKT
-63 LIVGIPNSDSSD
+63 VIVGIPNSDSSD
-75 LKEITDTFPVDV
+75 LKEITDTFSV
-87 EKLASRAYWNPV
+87 EDERVALRAYWNAGT
-99 QKDYSAEFIWVNPEG
+99 KGYTAEYQWIDPEG
-114 KVAYKKVMEMKPE
+114 KVAYSKVMEMKPE

-139 PMAAGNWRL
+139 PMAAGNWQL
-148 DVKVGGKLYGKT
+148 DVRVNGKLYGRT
-160 DFTVV
+160 TFSVV
-165 RERSKVPV
+165 RERSKVPIV
-173 FAQIEAFNTEKITLG
+173 AQIEAFNSEKITLEE
-188 DAQLIAD
+188 AQLLAE

-201 DKKCSAEDVVSA
+201 DKKCTAEEVVTA
-213 VPAELG
+213 VPADLG
-219 NKKVG
+219 NKKTG

-238 ILSSAATLSAALKE
+238 VISSSATISAAMKE
-252 LTEKIKP
+252 LTEKIRP
-259 DETAPASVEL
+259 DDAAKASVEL
-269 SVLHSQMELKNPS
+269 AVLHSQMELKNPS

-296 TLSKDG
+296 MLSKDG
-302 KSAAILP
+302 KSAAMLP

-332 LPEHE
+332 LQEHD
-337 WKNAKITVFMTQD
+337 WKTAKISVFMTQN
-350 FVLSEKMEKAKEL
+350 FVLSEKMEKAKEQ

-381 NAVNNAWGWY
+381 DAVNNSWGWY
-391 LRNQITEGDEA
+391 LRNQITEGEEA

-422 LRNLNAVFVL
+422 LRNLNAIFVL

-447 VRKAIDTFARFLKDG
+447 VKKAIDTFARFIKDG
-462 HGGKWLDWPYQR
+462 NGGKWLDWPYQR

-479 AGTAFLLGA
+479 AGTAFLMAA
-488 MLELEVPG
+488 MVELEVPG
-496 YEDTMKQM
+496 YEDTMKKM
-504 ADAIISLQQPDGKLL
+504 VDAIISLQQPDGKLL
-519 TDFSGEQRDVD
+519 TDFNGKHRDVD

-537 TLLILMRYYRKTNYK
+537 TLLMLMRYYKKTKYK
-552 PALEAVEKAYPF
+552 PALEAVEKAYTF

-579 VPWQVRAY
+579 VPWQARAY
-587 QEAWSVTKD
+587 QEAYSVTKD
-596 KRYADFVFQLE
+596 KRYADFVFQLM
-607 DWMLKKYKPLGSDA
+607 DWMLKKYRPLGSDA
-621 EPGRQGALNTQFA
+621 EPGRQGALSTQFA

-645 AVRLARETGD
+645 ATRLAREVGD
-655 KERYERYSKVLRG
+655 KERYEKYSKALRG

-713 ISGVHYTTK
+713 ISGVHYTSK

>member
-1 MERNFANLFFLCT
+1 MNGLFLRRFLKMKKSVLFFAV
-14 ILRFFAEVKMLKKSL
+14 IVF
-29 FYPVLFCVLLVFVSC
+29 LLALASC
-44 SRENHEASD
+44 SKAASS
-53 RVASESNLKT
+53 AGETISPETNLKT
-63 LIVGIPNSDSSD
+63 VIVGIPNSDSSD
-75 LKEITDTFPVDV
+75 LKEITDTFSV
-87 EKLASRAYWNPV
+87 EDERVALRAYWNAGT
-99 QKDYSAEFIWVNPEG
+99 KGYTAEYQWIDPEG
-114 KVAYKKVMEMKPE
+114 KVAYSKVMEMKPE

-139 PMAAGNWRL
+139 PMAAGNWQL
-148 DVKVGGKLYGKT
+148 DVRVNGKLYGRT
-160 DFTVV
+160 TFSVV
-165 RERSKVPV
+165 RERSKVPIV
-173 FAQIEAFNTEKITLG
+173 AQIEAFNSEKITLEE
-188 DAQLIAD
+188 AQLLAE

-201 DKKCSAEDVVSA
+201 DKKCTAEEVVTA
-213 VPAELG
+213 VPADLG
-219 NKKVG
+219 NKKTG

-238 ILSSAATLSAALKE
+238 VISSSATISAAMKE
-252 LTEKIKP
+252 LTEKIRP
-259 DETAPASVEL
+259 DDAAKASVEL
-269 SVLHSQMELKNPS
+269 AVLHSQMELKNPS

-296 TLSKDG
+296 MLSKDG
-302 KSAAILP
+302 KSAAMLP

-332 LPEHE
+332 LQEHD
-337 WKNAKITVFMTQD
+337 WKTAKISVFMTQN
-350 FVLSEKMEKAKEL
+350 FVLSEKMEKAKEQ

-381 NAVNNAWGWY
+381 DAVNNSWGWY
-391 LRNQITEGDEA
+391 LRNQITEGEEA

-422 LRNLNAVFVL
+422 LRNLNAIFVL

-447 VRKAIDTFARFLKDG
+447 VKKAIDTFARFIKDG
-462 HGGKWLDWPYQR
+462 NGGKWLDWPYQR

-479 AGTAFLLGA
+479 AGTAFLMAA
-488 MLELEVPG
+488 MVELEVPG
-496 YEDTMKQM
+496 YEDTMKKM
-504 ADAIISLQQPDGKLL
+504 VDAIISLQQPDGKLL
-519 TDFSGEQRDVD
+519 TDFNGKHRDVD

-537 TLLILMRYYRKTNYK
+537 TLLMLMRYYKKTKYK
-552 PALEAVEKAYPF
+552 PALEAVEKAYTF

-579 VPWQVRAY
+579 VPWQARAY
-587 QEAWSVTKD
+587 QEAYSVTKD
-596 KRYADFVFQLE
+596 KRYADFVFQLM
-607 DWMLKKYKPLGSDA
+607 DWMLKKYRPLGSDA
-621 EPGRQGALNTQFA
+621 EPGRQGALSTQFA

-645 AVRLARETGD
+645 ATRLAREVGD
-655 KERYERYSKVLRG
+655 KERYEKYSKALRG

-713 ISGVHYTTK
+713 ISGVHYTSK

>member
-1 MERNFANLFFLCT
+1 MKKNVLFF
-14 ILRFFAEVKMLKKSL
+14 A
-29 FYPVLFCVLLVFVSC
+29 VFVFVAAIVSC
-44 SRENHEASD
+44 NSTNHSASD
-53 RVASESNLKT
+53 TIVPETNLKT
-63 LIVGIPNSDSSD
+63 VIVGIPNSDSSD
-75 LKEITDTFPVDV
+75 LKEITDTFSVDE
-87 EKLASRAYWNPV
+87 EKVALRAYWNAG
-99 QKDYSAEFIWVNPEG
+99 KKGYTAEYIWINPEG

-148 DVKVGGKLYGKT
+148 DVRVGGKLYGRT
-160 DFTVV
+160 TFSVV
-165 RERSKVPV
+165 RERSKVPLI
-173 FAQIEAFNTEKITLG
+173 AQIEAFNSEKITLG
-188 DAQLIAD
+188 EAQLLAD

-201 DKKCSAEDVVSA
+201 DKKCTAEDAVSA
-213 VPAELG
+213 VTADLG
-219 NKKVG
+219 NKKTG
-224 LAVSVFRNAAVTDM
+224 LAVSIFRNAVVTDM
-238 ILSSAATLSAALKE
+238 VISSSATISAAMKE

-259 DETAPASVEL
+259 DDAAPASVEL

-282 EHLLNAKKKAGMGF
+282 EQLLNAKKKAGMGF

-309 VYIVRNQI
+309 VFIVRNQI

-332 LPEHE
+332 LAEHE
-337 WKNAKITVFMTQD
+337 WKNAKISVFMTQN

-381 NAVNNAWGWY
+381 DAVNNSWGWY
-391 LRNQITEGDEA
+391 LRNQITEGEEA

-422 LRNLNAVFVL
+422 LRNLNAIFVL

-447 VRKAIDTFARFLKDG
+447 VKKAIDTFARFIKDG
-462 HGGKWLDWPYQR
+462 HNGKWLDWPYQR

-479 AGTAFLLGA
+479 AGTAFLMAA
-488 MLELEVPG
+488 MVELEVPG

-504 ADAIISLQQPDGKLL
+504 VDAIISLQQPDGKLL
-519 TDFSGEQRDVD
+519 TDFNGNHRDVD

-537 TLLILMRYYRKTNYK
+537 TLLMLMRYYKKTGYK
-552 PALEAVEKAYPF
+552 PALEAVEKAYTF

-579 VPWQVRAY
+579 VPWQARAY
-587 QEAWSVTKD
+587 QEAYSATKD
-596 KRYADFVFQLE
+596 KRYADFVFQLM

-621 EPGRQGALNTQFA
+621 EPGRQGALSTQFA

-645 AVRLARETGD
+645 ATRLAREVGD
-655 KERYERYSKVLRG
+655 KERYEKYSKALRG

-713 ISGVHYTTK
+713 ISGVHYTSK

>member
-1 MERNFANLFFLCT
+1 MFRKSAFYFVLLYFL
-14 ILRFFAEVKMLKKSL
+14 SL
-29 FYPVLFCVLLVFVSC
+29 FASC
-44 SRENHEASD
+44 DRSGVYEKSD
-53 RVASESNLKT
+53 TIAHESNLKT

-87 EKLASRAYWNPV
+87 ERVASRAYWNPT
-99 QKDYSAEFIWVNPEG
+99 KRDYSAEFIWIDPEG
-114 KVAYKKVMEMKPE
+114 KVAYKKVMEMKPI
-127 WKRSLVYYRGPK
+127 WKRSLVYYRGAK

-148 DVKVGGKLYGKT
+148 DVRVGGKLYGKT

-165 RERSKVPV
+165 RERSKVPMI
-173 FAQIEAFNTEKITLG
+173 AQIEAFNTEKITLEN
-188 DAQLIAD
+188 AQVIAE

-201 DKKCSAEDVVSA
+201 NKKCSAEDVVSA
-213 VPAELG
+213 VPADLG
-219 NKKVG
+219 GKKVG
-224 LAVSVFRNAAVTDM
+224 LAVSIFRNADVTDM
-238 ILSSAATLSAALKE
+238 IFSSAETLSSALKE

-259 DETAPASVEL
+259 DDRAPASVEL

-282 EHLLNAKKKAGMGF
+282 EQLLNAKKKAGMGF
-296 TLSKDG
+296 TISKNG

-309 VYIVRNQI
+309 VYIVRTQI

-332 LPEHE
+332 LQEHE
-337 WKNAKITVFMTQD
+337 WKTAKITAFMTQD

-381 NAVNNAWGWY
+381 NAVNNSWEWY
-391 LRNQITEGDEA
+391 LKNQITEGEEA

-422 LRNLNAVFVL
+422 LRNLNAIFVL

-447 VRKAIDTFARFLKDG
+447 VKKAIDTFARFLKEG

-496 YEDTMKQM
+496 YEDDMRKM

-519 TDFSGEQRDVD
+519 TDFAGNYRDVD
-530 QNYYPGE
+530 QMYYPGE
-537 TLLILMRYYRKTNYK
+537 TLLILMRYYNKTKYK
-552 PALEAVEKAYPF
+552 PALDAVEKAYEF

-571 KENQQGPF
+571 KDNQQGPF
-579 VPWQVRAY
+579 VPWQTRAY
-587 QEAWSVTKD
+587 QEAYSATKD
-596 KRYADFVFQLE
+596 RRYADFAFQLM

-621 EPGRQGALNTQFA
+621 VPGRQGALNTQFA

-645 AVRLARETGD
+645 AVRLAREVGD
-655 KERYERYSKVLRG
+655 KKRVETYSKALRG
-668 MMGYVLGLQFKDED
+668 TMGYVLGLQFKDED

-713 ISGVHYTTK
+713 ISAVHYTSK
-722 LFTDEEWKAIEWK
+722 LFTDEEWKAIKWK